1 MVVLINPTWLKSAR
15 SQLQQHMFST
25 RFLPSLL
32 LLLLLC
38 LSPNHWTLTVSPS
51 RDASDTFYMCDC
63 EIPTVGQHDLIR
75 SCRPPSNFPAFRVT
89 SDDVM
94 KRQGHL
100 LPLWALDWL
109 NLSACKSR
117 RRGPGVHWPNYA
129 KHITHLEPWRLGRMK
144 RGREREEC
152 GVKKRMLLG
161 QAVESEIRRTGRRE
175 GGKMI
180 VRVRNGMELREEA
193 SEGKKLK
200 KRTRWTGEKQARVN
214 CA

>member
-1 MVVLINPTWLKSAR
+1 
-15 SQLQQHMFST
+15 
-25 RFLPSLL
+25 
-32 LLLLLC
+32 
-38 LSPNHWTLTVSPS
+38 
-51 RDASDTFYMCDC
+51 
-63 EIPTVGQHDLIR
+63 
-75 SCRPPSNFPAFRVT
+75 
-89 SDDVM
+89 
-94 KRQGHL
+94 
-100 LPLWALDWL
+100 
-109 NLSACKSR
+109 
-117 RRGPGVHWPNYA
+117 
-129 KHITHLEPWRLGRMK
+129 MK

-161 QAVESEIRRTGRRE
+161 QAVESEIRRTGGRE